1 MTDKN
6 RMPKKG
12 EFVKVVD
19 EFGQLHDGLVTNCWN
34 RTTNIVYVTAD
45 DTKTDQYGNQ
55 IERQTSCM
63 HKLDTSAPGRYW
75 YFDGE
80 TFA

>member
-1 MTDKN
+1 MSDKS
-6 RMPKKG
+6 RMPVIG

-19 EFGQLHDGLVTNCWN
+19 EFGGPHDGLVTNAWA
-34 RTTNIVYVTAD
+34 RTTNVVYVTGD
-45 DTKTDQYGNQ
+45 KTKTDQYGQQ

-75 YFDGE
+75 YFADE
-80 TFA
+80 TF